1 MVDVV
6 ADRLPASGER
16 VHGSVRVRAGGSAVN
31 AALAARAGGT
41 DTQIVGRVE

>member
-1 MVDVV
+1 
-6 ADRLPASGER
+6 
-16 VHGSVRVRAGGSAVN
+16 VRVRAGGSAVN